1 MELMDRYYLAVL
13 DLFAKVRNTQKE
25 NIEKAADI
33 IEEAVTHGK
42 KVYLAQICH
51 KMEYD
56 SIRRGGGPVF
66 YKLYEEGKTELKEG
80 DVLFV
85 SSVSGRTLDVVN
97 LAYDSVEKGVKVI
110 AFTSMEYARNVDP
123 VHPSGKKLYEFATLT
138 LDNCAP
144 VGEAML
150 EVEGLEA
157 KFAAASGIASDFI
170 MWSMTSCLVE
180 KMLKDGY
187 APGILK
193 SANYKDGMSYNKEII
208 DKHYDEFGW

>member
-1 MELMDRYYLAVL
+1 MELVDRYQLAVL
-13 DLFAKVRNTQKE
+13 DLLHKARKTQKE
-25 NIEKAADI
+25 AIEKAADI
-33 IEEAVTHGK
+33 IEEAITHGH
-42 KVYLAQICH
+42 KVYLGEICH

-66 YKLYEEGKTELKEG
+66 YKLYDPESTQLNAG

-85 SSVSGRTLDVVN
+85 SSVSGRTEKVVN

-110 AFTSMEYARNVDP
+110 AFTSMEYAKNVDP

-150 EVEGLEA
+150 DVDGLEA
-157 KFAAASGIASDFI
+157 RFAAASGIASDFI
-170 MWSMTSCLVE
+170 MWSITSALVE
-180 KMLKDGY
+180 KMLKHGY
-187 APGILK
+187 TPGILK
-193 SANYKDGMSYNKEII
+193 SANYKDGMAYNVEVI
-208 DKHYDEFGW
+208 DKHYDKYGW